1 MLGNVAQTYRVSVVG
16 QALVDSVIRR
26 YRFHHVHRQ
35 VLQCNSKSIRGEEMG
50 ASALKSSTVVRQ
62 HRLVRE
68 QRSAR
73 DCREIAKDTKSYGQY
88 QQQYS
93 QR

>member
-1 MLGNVAQTYRVSVVG
+1 
-16 QALVDSVIRR
+16 
-26 YRFHHVHRQ
+26 
-35 VLQCNSKSIRGEEMG
+35 MG

-68 QRSAR
+68 QTSAR